1 MLFASCYANLHF
13 KLTNLTAH
21 TSLYQKVGLRVT
33 QDVFLL
39 HPTLNTLSGK
49 MMELQKEATNAPTMD
64 PIESK
69 EGGQEWFPASAGQVR
84 CVCSSYA

>member
-1 MLFASCYANLHF
+1 MQAVSLFMLNDYTKLANLARIYD
-13 KLTNLTAH
+13 T
-21 TSLYQKVGLRVT
+21 VGLRVT

-49 MMELQKEATNAPTMD
+49 IMELQKEATNAPTMD
-64 PIESK
+64 PVECE

-84 CVCSSYA
+84 

>member
-1 MLFASCYANLHF
+1 MIMQAVSLFMLNDYII
-13 KLTNLTAH
+13 
-21 TSLYQKVGLRVT
+21 TSSISAQHLFTVGLRVT

-49 MMELQKEATNAPTMD
+49 IMELQKEATNATTMD
-64 PIESK
+64 PVECE

-84 CVCSSYA
+84 